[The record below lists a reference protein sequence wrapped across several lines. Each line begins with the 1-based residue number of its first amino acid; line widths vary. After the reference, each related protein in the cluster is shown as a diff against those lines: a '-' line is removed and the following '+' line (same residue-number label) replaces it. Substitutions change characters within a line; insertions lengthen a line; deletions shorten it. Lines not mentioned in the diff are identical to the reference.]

1 MDRTIDDED
10 CGMQIVRS
18 SLHTGQILMEVLR
31 WLDECKVVISRISIR
46 NRDRYKIFAQCE
58 MASPVAHCEP

>member
-31 WLDECKVVISRISIR
+31 WLDECKVFSNFTHI
-46 NRDRYKIFAQCE
+46 NK
-58 MASPVAHCEP
+58 EPW

>member
-31 WLDECKVVISRISIR
+31 WLEESKVVISCIPIR
-46 NRDRYKIFAQCE
+46 NQDRYIIFAQCE
-58 MASPVAHCEP
+58 MASPVAHFEP